1 MFGKKESEI
10 KAPELDI
17 KIAAMPDDFYG
28 GSDPTVKFK
37 KTEQTVNL
45 DKFASPL
52 KPYEKKALDTATA
65 KGPGSLFS
73 NTKFWIFGALLLFI
87 LFAIG
92 GGIYYWLTLRKKP
105 VQIVER
111 PTITTPVQ
119 EIPVVQTPTSS
130 DILEPVQEEPVV
142 VPPKEIGFELPSK
155 ILPVGNDLDQDGV
168 FDASEEAFASDPG
181 NPDTDGDGYSDSHEL
196 FYLYNPA
203 GVEPQKLVDS
213 GMVSVYKNNNY
224 GYELYHP
231 KSWVMGSVDQGS
243 SQALFSALSGENI
256 EVRVFDMPYGQ
267 TFEQWF
273 AINAPADELLSDYSE
288 FVSRFETVGKKRFD
302 GLVYFFVRNN
312 QVVSLIYHLGGNS
325 VVNHK
330 TVLEVMA
337 RSFVFTKIISIY
349 EQPPVLPEEF
359 EQVAESLFNGA
370 NMEETEVEEDSVE
383 QGDEELEEEPVFQE
397 EIGEQFIDFI
407 EEQET
412 SAI

>member
-10 KAPELDI
+10 KTPELDI
-17 KIAAMPDDFYG
+17 KISAMPGDFYG

-52 KPYEKKALDTATA
+52 KSYEKKALDTATA

-73 NTKFWIFGALLLFI
+73 TTKFWIFGALLLFI

-105 VQIVER
+105 VQIIER
-111 PTITTPVQ
+111 PVITTPVP
-119 EIPVVQTPTSS
+119 EIPVSQPPTSS
-130 DILEPVQEEPVV
+130 EILEPVQEEPVV

-168 FDASEEAFASDPG
+168 LDASEEVFGSDPG

-196 FYLYNPA
+196 YYLYNPA
-203 GVEPQKLVDS
+203 GVEPQKLIDS
-213 GMVSVYKNNNY
+213 GVVQIFTNNSF
-224 GYELYHP
+224 GYELYQP
-231 KSWVMGSVDQGS
+231 KSWAMGSVDQDGR
-243 SQALFSALSGENI
+243 QTLFSSLSGENM
-256 EVRVFDMPYGQ
+256 EVRIFDMPYGQ
-267 TFEQWF
+267 TFEEWF
-273 AINAPADELLSDYSE
+273 TLNAPADELLSDYSE
-288 FVSRFETVGKKRFD
+288 FTSRFETVGKKRFD

-312 QVVSLIYHLGGNS
+312 QVVSLIYNLGGNS
-325 VVNHK
+325 IVNHK
-330 TVLEVMA
+330 TVFEIMA
-337 RSFVFTKIISIY
+337 RSFMFTEIISIY
-349 EQPPVLPEEF
+349 EQPPILPEEF
-359 EQVAESLFNGA
+359 EQSAELLFNGVNTEA
-370 NMEETEVEEDSVE
+370 EEEPAVQGNEEVEVEE
-383 QGDEELEEEPVFQE
+383 EPEFQE

>member
-1 MFGKKESEI
+1 MFGKKKSEI
-10 KAPELDI
+10 KTPELDI
-17 KIAAMPDDFYG
+17 KIAAMPGDFYG

-45 DKFASPL
+45 DKFAPPL
-52 KPYEKKALDTATA
+52 KSYEKKALDTATA

-73 NTKFWIFGALLLFI
+73 NTKFWIFGSLLLFI
-87 LFAIG
+87 LFAVG
-92 GGIYYWLTLRKKP
+92 GGIYYWLTLRKKQP
-105 VQIVER
+105 VQIIER
-111 PTITTPVQ
+111 PVISTPTQ
-119 EIPVVQTPTSS
+119 EIPVSQAPTSS
-130 DILEPVQEEPVV
+130 EVLEPVPDESAT
-142 VPPKEIGFELPSK
+142 VPSKEIGFELPSK

-196 FYLYNPA
+196 YYLYNPA
-203 GVEPQKLVDS
+203 GVEPQKLIDS
-213 GMVSVYKNNNY
+213 GTIQDFKNNNF
-224 GYELYHP
+224 GYELYYP
-231 KSWVMGSVDQGS
+231 KSWVMGSVDQGGR
-243 SQALFSALSGENI
+243 QILFSALSGESI

-273 AINAPADELLSDYSE
+273 AVNAPSDELLSDYGE
-288 FVSRFETVGKKRFD
+288 FTSRFDTIGKKRFD

-337 RSFVFTKIISIY
+337 RSFLFAEIVSIY
-349 EQPPVLPEEF
+349 EQPPPVLSEEF
-359 EQVAESLFNGA
+359 EQAVESLFSGA
-370 NMEETEVEEDSVE
+370 TIEVAEESN
-383 QGDEELEEEPVFQE
+383 EELEEEPELQE

-407 EEQET
+407 EEQEM